1 MNRIFKCEEIKST
14 LISGLEGQELYTLA
28 SGRYICEIFRMVCL
42 MAMEKTITP
51 TAVFFRAALLTVFRM
66 ASVDLLCQMEIIIK
80 DKSSLVE
87 PMDSEHTKLII
98 HRIKEISRTMLDMA
112 KVNKKDKAIIIQDS
126 TNTEKRN
133 QVYINIM
140 AMYIKENSLMDYSTE
155 KVN

>member
-1 MNRIFKCEEIKST
+1 
-14 LISGLEGQELYTLA
+14 
-28 SGRYICEIFRMVCL
+28 MVCL